1 MSCTSDTSTE
11 IKFDYTINSIDIV
24 NNQMDVT
31 FTITNST
38 KVDLDE
44 QNWSLHWNQILGS
57 PVQGSLPDGIDFE
70 WVNGNSY
77 FIFYFGKKW
86 SVLAGERISFNV
98 KTSGVVSRLDF
109 GPKGAFVVSGGKTI
123 DVKNT
128 IHWENAKGLAQ
139 LNLPTAK
146 SRFEKEWKLDNEVC
160 QTYYLDLITFRPI
173 SNEIAEKTGVEHQSP
188 QVIVLKNKEVI
199 YQASHN
205 GIDANEIQ
213 ALFKK

>member
-1 MSCTSDTSTE
+1 MGLFFTDNKSN
-11 IKFDYTINSIDIV
+11 FDWINL
-24 NNQMDVT
+24 
-31 FTITNST
+31 NSS
-38 KVDLDE
+38 E
-44 QNWSLHWNQILGS
+44 
-57 PVQGSLPDGIDFE
+57 
-70 WVNGNSY
+70 
-77 FIFYFGKKW
+77 
-86 SVLAGERISFNV
+86 
-98 KTSGVVSRLDF
+98 
-109 GPKGAFVVSGGKTI
+109 
-123 DVKNT
+123 
-128 IHWENAKGLAQ
+128 Q
-139 LNLPTAK
+139 LNEIIEQSNESAVLLFKHSTRCSISSMAK